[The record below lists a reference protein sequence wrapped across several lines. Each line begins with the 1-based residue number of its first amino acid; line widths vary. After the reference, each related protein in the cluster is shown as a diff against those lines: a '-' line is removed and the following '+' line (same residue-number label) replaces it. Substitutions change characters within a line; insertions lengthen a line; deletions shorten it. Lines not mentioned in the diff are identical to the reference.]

1 LVVDQDLLLL
11 NQAFQLGTRQFRQ
24 LLGEK
29 EVQACRRQAV
39 SKEKGLRR

>member
-1 LVVDQDLLLL
+1 LTVDQNLLLFD
-11 NQAFQLGTRQFRQ
+11 QAFQLGTSQFRQ